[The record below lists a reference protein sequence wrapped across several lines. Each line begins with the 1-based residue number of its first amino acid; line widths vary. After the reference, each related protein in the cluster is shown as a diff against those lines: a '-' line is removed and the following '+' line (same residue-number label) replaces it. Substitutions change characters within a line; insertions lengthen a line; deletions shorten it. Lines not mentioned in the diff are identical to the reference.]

1 MKKDKVDLTT
11 IRIAC
16 RIECLAYTRHREVKL
31 SGTFCKSES
40 DNYQQFILKN
50 IYGRKRLLFWID
62 RKLGIAF
69 DKHQNYFL
77 LIE

>member
-1 MKKDKVDLTT
+1 MNKERVDLTT

-16 RIECLAYTRHREVKL
+16 RIECLAYNRNREVKL

-40 DNYQQFILKN
+40 DIYQQFILRN

-69 DKHQNYFL
+69 DKYQNYFL

>member
-1 MKKDKVDLTT
+1 MKKDKVDLMT
-11 IRIAC
+11 IRLAC
-16 RIECLAYTRHREVKL
+16 RIDCLAYMKEHKIKL

-40 DNYQQFILKN
+40 DIYQQFILRN
-50 IYGRKRLLFWID
+50 IYGRKRVLFWID
-62 RKLGIAF
+62 RKFGIAF

>member
-1 MKKDKVDLTT
+1 MNKERVDLMT

-16 RIECLAYTRHREVKL
+16 RIECLAYTRNREVKL

-40 DNYQQFILKN
+40 DIYQQFILRN

-69 DKHQNYFL
+69 DKYQNYFL